1 MKRVAISHVRAIRT
15 EQGFCIRSDG
25 VRGEGMDGNGRLQSA
40 IVTLQER
47 FASLN
52 WSFHDFPA
60 GQRHEKICRWPGVE
74 DEKILLCVHRSDG
87 VQEPFHYHDF
97 FYFNYTYRGEYD
109 SLSDRYDR
117 RIPIRE
123 RELYAGQ
130 PFAGHALC
138 VHDNAET
145 IIIGVLIRRE
155 MFLRA
160 FLPMLPAGSRLFR
173 FFLDPATDSFS
184 EEFIHFRIE
193 DDSDIHSLL
202 EMMVVEYAFRK
213 EDTQDILKP
222 LALAFLAQVAR
233 HYARFG
239 AHLVHKKLSD
249 RIMHY
254 MGGHTDTVTLRDI
267 AVRFSCHPNY
277 VSTLLRR
284 DTGMTFSEILRK
296 LRMERAVILLRE
308 SGLPVEEIAMMLG
321 YGSSHFYRV
330 FREYYRMSP
339 RRYLASG
346 GKPQGK

>member
-1 MKRVAISHVRAIRT
+1 M
-15 EQGFCIRSDG
+15 
-25 VRGEGMDGNGRLQSA
+25 
-40 IVTLQER
+40 
-47 FASLN
+47 
-52 WSFHDFPA
+52 
-60 GQRHEKICRWPGVE
+60 
-74 DEKILLCVHRSDG
+74 
-87 VQEPFHYHDF
+87 
-97 FYFNYTYRGEYD
+97 
-109 SLSDRYDR
+109 
-117 RIPIRE
+117 
-123 RELYAGQ
+123 
-130 PFAGHALC
+130 
-138 VHDNAET
+138 
-145 IIIGVLIRRE
+145 
-155 MFLRA
+155 
-160 FLPMLPAGSRLFR
+160 
-173 FFLDPATDSFS
+173 
-184 EEFIHFRIE
+184 
-193 DDSDIHSLL
+193 
-202 EMMVVEYAFRK
+202 
-213 EDTQDILKP
+213 KP

-249 RIMHY
+249 RIVHY

-308 SGLPVEEIAMMLG
+308 SGLPVEKIAMMLG